1 MKYKVNYK
9 SIIAFVASV
18 ACIIQTAN
26 FILPPMNSTAFLAL
40 HFMFGMLM
48 CFLVYNSKGKAA
60 YWSGPSKWVDILLAL
75 FSIAIAV
82 YVLSDIDGYLMRIQ
96 LSPSSLDIFMG
107 IGATILILEAS
118 RRLTGLSLSIIAFI
132 TVLYAFFGGNL
143 PGVLGHKGYS
153 LTRVVKSIFSEH
165 GIWGMPLSVSAN
177 TVFIYL
183 LFGAFLSACGADT
196 IFRDLSV
203 ALAGGKRGG
212 PAKIAVIA
220 SGIFGTISGSAV
232 ANVVSTGTFTIPLM
246 KKVGYKK
253 EFAGAVEAVA
263 STGGQ
268 LMPPVM
274 GAAAFLLSEII
285 GVSYAT
291 VCLAAAIPAFLYYIF
306 IFIMVDIEALKN
318 DLRGVDKKDITAL
331 GPVLRRSA
339 KLIIPVIVLVAGL
352 LIFKFSP
359 VRSAIYAMV
368 AVIILSSLD
377 KSDRFNLSKL
387 IDAFTQA
394 AQGSAQIVSACA
406 SSGIVIGMLSLTGL
420 GLKFSNL
427 IFSLGGTNLILC
439 LIFSMVI
446 SIILGMGLPTT
457 AAYIITAT
465 TVGPALINLGLPP
478 LSAHLFLFYFAAIS
492 CITPPVAVA
501 SYAGAALA
509 DASPGKVG
517 WEAVRLGFVAFIIP
531 FAFVLSPTLIH
542 LDFSSVLKGGESLVN
557 LATTLFAGLPLA
569 YAVQG
574 YAYGK
579 LNILWRLL
587 FLGLGLAMITPFMY
601 LSLPAAFLMAIYFFF
616 KRRSYYAQSI
626 RTIESKG
633 GVV

>member
-1 MKYKVNYK
+1 MKTERNYK
-9 SIIAFVASV
+9 LAITVIAYF

-26 FILPPMNSTAFLAL
+26 FILPPMNSTAFLSI

-48 CFLVYNSKGKAA
+48 CFLVYDGRGKAL
-60 YWSGPSKWVDILLAL
+60 YWHGASKWVDLLFAV
-75 FSIAIAV
+75 FSVLVAV

-96 LSPSSLDIFMG
+96 LSPSSLDLLMG
-107 IGATILILEAS
+107 IGVTVVILEAA
-118 RRLTGLSLSIIAFI
+118 RRLTGASLSIIALI
-132 TVLYAFFGGNL
+132 TILYAFFGGNL

-153 LTRVVKSIFSEH
+153 VTRIVKSIFSEH

-183 LFGAFLSACGADT
+183 LFGAFLTACGADT
-196 IFRDLSV
+196 IFRDLSIT
-203 ALAGGKRGG
+203 LAGSKRGG

-246 KKVGYKK
+246 KKVGYRK

-274 GAAAFLLSEII
+274 GAAAFLLSEFI
-285 GVSYAT
+285 GVSYAS
-291 VCLAAAIPAFLYYIF
+291 VCVAAAIPAFLYYIF
-306 IFIMVDIEALKN
+306 VFIVVDAEALKY
-318 DLRGVDKKDITAL
+318 DLRGVDKKDIPAL
-331 GPVLRRSA
+331 LPVLKRSA
-339 KLIIPVIVLVAGL
+339 KLIIPVLVLILSL
-352 LIFKFSP
+352 LVFHFSP
-359 VRSAIYAMV
+359 VRSAIYAMI
-368 AVIILSSLD
+368 AVVVLSLLD
-377 KSDRFNLSKL
+377 KKDRFSLSKL
-387 IDAFTQA
+387 TNAFLQA
-394 AQGSAQIVSACA
+394 SQGSAQIVSACA
-406 SSGIVIGMLSLTGL
+406 ASGIVIGMLSLTGL

-427 IFSLGGTNLILC
+427 IFALGGTNLLLC
-439 LIFSMVI
+439 LLFSMLI
-446 SIILGMGLPTT
+446 AIILGMGLPTT

-509 DASPGKVG
+509 EASPGKVG
-517 WEAVRLGFVAFIIP
+517 WEAVRLGSVAFIIP

-542 LDFSSVLKGGESLVN
+542 LDFSSSLKSIESLINV
-557 LATTLFAGLPLA
+557 ATTLFSGLPFA
-569 YAVQG
+569 YAIQG
-574 YAYGK
+574 YAYGEINK
-579 LNILWRLL
+579 FLRIGFMLL
-587 FLGLGLAMITPFMY
+587 GIALITPFLY
-601 LSLPAAFLMAIYFFF
+601 LSLPAAVLMGAYFFV
-616 KRRSYYAQSI
+616 KRRSYYSK
-626 RTIESKG
+626 TILSKG
-633 GVV
+633 EAV

>member
-1 MKYKVNYK
+1 MKEKLSYKH
-9 SIIAFVASV
+9 IIAAIASL

-48 CFLVYNSKGKAA
+48 CFLVYNRKGKAA
-60 YWSGPSKWVDILLAL
+60 YWTGNFKWIDLLFAL
-75 FSIAIAV
+75 FSVAV
-82 YVLSDIDGYLMRIQ
+82 AGYIVSDIDGYLMRIQ
-96 LSPSSLDIFMG
+96 LSPSIMDIIMG

-118 RRLTGLSLSIIAFI
+118 RRLTGLSLSIIAAI
-132 TVLYAFFGGNL
+132 SILYAFFGDNL

-153 LTRVVKSIFSEH
+153 LIRVVKSIFSEH

-246 KKVGYKK
+246 KKVGYRK

-274 GAAAFLLSEII
+274 GAAAFLLSEIV
-285 GVSYAT
+285 GVSYAA
-291 VCLAAAIPAFLYYIF
+291 VCVAAAIPAFLYYIF
-306 IFIMVDIEALKN
+306 VFVMVDVETIKSDLK
-318 DLRGVDKKDITAL
+318 GVDKKDI
-331 GPVLRRSA
+331 PVLWPILKRSA
-339 KLIIPVIVLVAGL
+339 KLIIPVIVLIAGL

-368 AVIILSSLD
+368 AVIVLSSLD
-377 KSDRFNLSKL
+377 KLDRFNFSKL
-387 IDAFTQA
+387 IDAFIQA

-406 SSGIVIGMLSLTGL
+406 ASGIVIGMLSLTGL

-427 IFSLGGTNLILC
+427 IFALGGTNLILC
-439 LIFSMVI
+439 LIFSMII

-509 DASPGKVG
+509 EASPGKVG

-542 LDFSSVLKGGESLVN
+542 LDFSSILKGVESLVN
-557 LATTLFAGLPLA
+557 VATTLFAGLPFA

-574 YAYGK
+574 YAYNK
-579 LNILWRLL
+579 INPLFRLA
-587 FLGLGLAMITPFMY
+587 FFGLGLAMITPFMFI
-601 LSLPAAFLMAIYFFF
+601 SIPAFLAMTAYFLI
-616 KRRSYYAQSI
+616 KRRSYYSKMI
-626 RTIESKG
+626 RTVESKG